1 MTVDRILRSGTRV
14 VVEQLAPTGVV
25 AVSVA
30 YRGGMRA
37 DPPSTPG
44 LAHLV
49 EHVSFGELAEHAGL
63 VDAVGGST
71 SALTHSDHTEF
82 CTVVPAAAL
91 AEVLDLE
98 ARRTRPARVDA
109 AGLARQVRVL
119 DEEIRTQ
126 IDSQDFAGHTVRDL
140 PQLLLDDARLV
151 GDGYGSGHALAHVT
165 PADVAGF
172 MARGYRPEDAVVVLA
187 GDVDPE
193 AGAALVEKAWGH
205 LEPAAPVEPSPGL
218 TTAERTSAV
227 QAPAVRTRASPV
239 DGLAAASRVGGA
251 SAPAAVRGVVLSPA
265 HGTTTSLRE
274 HLAEVLALQ
283 AVAEPGG
290 LLCRAGIFEP
300 LAALDPD
307 LAFLA
312 RYLGPGETPES
323 VAEQV
328 DDALAELSD
337 GRAPEGLVR
346 SLALQWHR
354 RLSAAAAEPLT
365 RSRSLARATV
375 LVGDPLLPD
384 AVLHALARTGDD
396 DVAAAAARLR
406 GARGALLHVVPTP
419 TEVRA

>member
-1 MTVDRILRSGTRV
+1 MIADRILPSGTRV
-14 VVEQLAPTGVV
+14 VVDRLAATGVV

-30 YRGGMRA
+30 YRGGMRS
-37 DPPSTPG
+37 DPPGAPG

-49 EHVSFGELAEHAGL
+49 EHVSFGALAEHAGL
-63 VDAVGGST
+63 VDATGGSA
-71 SALTHSDHTEF
+71 SAFTHSDHTEF
-82 CTVVPAAAL
+82 STVVPAAAL
-91 AEVLDLE
+91 ADVLDLE

-109 AGLARQVRVL
+109 AGLERQVRVL

-151 GDGYGSGHALAHVT
+151 GDGYGSADALAHVT
-165 PADVAGF
+165 PDDVAAF
-172 MARGYRPEDAVVVLA
+172 MARGYRPSDAVVVLA

-193 AGAALVEKAWGH
+193 EGAALVESTWGD
-205 LEPAAPVEPSPGL
+205 LGPAPSDPPAAP
-218 TTAERTSAV
+218 TSAARTV
-227 QAPAVRTRASPV
+227 APPFAGLPTATRT
-239 DGLAAASRVGGA
+239 GGA

-265 HGTTTSLRE
+265 QGTARSLGE

-283 AVAEPGG
+283 AVAETRG

-312 RYLGPGETPES
+312 RYLGPGETPGD
-323 VAEQV
+323 VADEV
-328 DDALAELSD
+328 DDALAEVAD
-337 GRAPEGLVR
+337 GRAPDGLVL
-346 SLALQWHR
+346 SLALRWHR

-375 LVGDPLLPD
+375 LVGDPHLPD
-384 AVLHALARTGDD
+384 TVLRTLAGTGRD

-406 GARGALLHVVPTP
+406 GARGALLHVTP
-419 TEVRA
+419 ALVGGRA